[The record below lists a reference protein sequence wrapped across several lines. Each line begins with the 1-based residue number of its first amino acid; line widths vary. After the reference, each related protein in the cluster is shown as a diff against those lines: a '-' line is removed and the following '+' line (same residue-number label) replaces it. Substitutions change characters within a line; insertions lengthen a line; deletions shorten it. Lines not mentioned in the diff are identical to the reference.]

1 MADFIQA
8 NHRGLA
14 ITTNKVVFTLD
25 FNTIKR
31 YIKNV
36 NIIDSNDIMVQRL
49 P

>member
-14 ITTNKVVFTLD
+14 ITTNKVVFILD
-25 FNTIKR
+25 FNTIKK

-36 NIIDSNDIMVQRL
+36 DVIDFNDIMVQRL
-49 P
+49 S